1 MAEDL
6 FKKAGIDPM
15 ESAAVHTTSAAR
27 GGTKQ
32 NVHQQGGRDAAEG
45 FGGHNLR
52 QVIRTRGPYEDH
64 LVSRP
69 RSVLAS
75 ARGTNLLKHLATEAE
90 SDRASSA
97 DNVDDIAEGDEED
110 YDEDEEGD
118 DEDMDLSEDGSDDT
132 KQPAKSTGLA
142 AKAPSS
148 SPPPTPVAPIATAS
162 RPVTQ
167 TIPLTTVKADSKLGQ
182 AAAVLFSTGG
192 FNLPKELKWQ
202 SGVAGD
208 TTKCK
213 SFRLEVT
220 QQVDVTPF
228 GFMRP
233 SSPFVQV
240 IHSIATYAVRGGD
253 SELHNVDFGYTGDR
267 TTLRIPT
274 PVIVDEKMWKW
285 VSKTMGLD
293 VPPLEQYYAVP
304 GNSKLLYH
312 DDASGGELTNVPRM
326 IHLPP
331 PFLVYCLEAPRTP
344 FELHQFV
351 ARYATRTG
359 AEVTIQDCT
368 LLMDWCFYAS
378 HRAAK
383 STPSTSMLA
392 ITLQAAPS
400 DDDDFLRW
408 LYKIDSTNDAT
419 APASTT
425 ASAAAPLSMPPT
437 TKGKAVAF
445 AATTGN
451 TPTNPPPPD
460 VWTQMAKSISTSFA
474 TAAASLKPPPS
485 DPGEAEYERGGVNY
499 DKFQMAVVQGFAQ
512 ASDLTGVLV
521 LWALFQYTKN
531 IETHKDNLRRKMMAW
546 ASNPN
551 PSDPKCKVQ
560 VPIERGLYIPDSTIK
575 EILSLNFNPGGILAE
590 ADVADLGLSPL
601 ICRARTRAAKA
612 AIRSYEKALEQSK
625 RNRSM
630 AEAQAERAAHSAYDK
645 GALPDDYHE
654 LMRCIGTYCAM
665 LHALFGSR
673 CAFYRHCHALWTALN
688 SDLVYEQRS
697 DFSVLYCRQIVW
709 AVLMESRVYFSQR
722 MSLEDFLNVHPDDI
736 VYPKSNLLTIVQLVR
751 DMSPI
756 VRSSFPAAWNPS
768 GMVSYNSAASVT
780 ASGNTGGHPT
790 APVQSI
796 ATPAGGTTPS
806 VVSGIT
812 AGSARSQR
820 PPVTIRT
827 NDIHPRIKTV
837 MEPYIAKNK
846 GVWLSAILNHLNLT
860 MDDLPRPAA
869 DVCGT
874 NSICYNYILG
884 RCHMDQCQHEHLR
897 SHDIT
902 EDFANELIA
911 KLRPGLTEFTT
922 NGVPPAA
929 RRRQR
934 KRRRTNA

>member
-1 MAEDL
+1 MEDL
-6 FKKAGIDPM
+6 FKTAGIDPTD
-15 ESAAVHTTSAAR
+15 SGADPTATGGAR
-27 GGTKQ
+27 GGSKRKSR
-32 NVHQQGGRDAAEG
+32 QQGGRDASV

-52 QVIRTRGPYEDH
+52 QVIRTREPYEDH

-75 ARGTNLLKHLATEAE
+75 KGATNLLEHLATKAELERSTHTEA
-90 SDRASSA
+90 D
-97 DNVDDIAEGDEED
+97 VDDMAEGDEEF
-110 YDEDEEGD
+110 D
-118 DEDMDLSEDGSDDT
+118 DEDDLEEEDMDVSDDDSNISDA
-132 KQPAKSTGLA
+132 KMPARATYTSTTA
-142 AKAPSS
+142 APTS
-148 SPPPTPVAPIATAS
+148 PPTPITAAPP
-162 RPVTQ
+162 RPVHDWVSATR
-167 TIPLTTVKADSKLGQ
+167 IPLTTVKPDSALGQ
-182 AAAVLFSTGG
+182 AAAECFGTGG
-192 FNLPKELKWQ
+192 FNLAKELKWQ

-208 TTKCK
+208 SGKCK

-233 SSPFVQV
+233 SSPFVQI
-240 IHSIATYAVRGGD
+240 IHSMSTYAVRGGD

-274 PVIVDEKMWKW
+274 PVVVDEKMWKW
-285 VSKTMGLD
+285 VNKTMGLD
-293 VPPLEQYYAVP
+293 VPPLEQYYATP
-304 GNSKLLYH
+304 GNAKLLYH
-312 DDASGGELTNVPRM
+312 DDASGGENTTVPRM

-331 PFLVYCLEAPRTP
+331 PFVVYCLEEPRTP

-359 AEVTIQDCT
+359 SEVRIQDCN
-368 LLMDWCFYAS
+368 LIMDWCFYAT

-383 STPSTSMLA
+383 STPTTSMLA

-408 LYKIDSTNDAT
+408 LYRIDRTSGTIVAPTYMSTAT
-419 APASTT
+419 GPS
-425 ASAAAPLSMPPT
+425 PQMPNPT
-437 TKGKAVAF
+437 TGKAVAF
-445 AATTGN
+445 APPPGR
-451 TPTNPPPPD
+451 TPSGPPPPD
-460 VWTQMAKSISTSFA
+460 VWTQMAQNISTSFA
-474 TAAASLKPPPS
+474 TAAANFKPQLS
-485 DPGEAEYERGGVNY
+485 DPAHVDYERGGVHY
-499 DKFQMAVVQGFAQ
+499 DKFQLAMVQGYAH
-512 ASDLTGVLV
+512 AADITGVPV

-531 IETHKDNLRRKMMAW
+531 IETHKDNLRRRMMAW
-546 ASNPN
+546 ASD
-551 PSDPKCKVQ
+551 PSRAVQ
-560 VPIERGLYIPDSTIK
+560 VQIERGLYIPDSTIK
-575 EILSLNFNPGGILAE
+575 EILSLDFNPGGILAE
-590 ADVADLGLSPL
+590 ADAADLGLSPL

-630 AEAQAERAAHSAYDK
+630 AEAQSERPAHSAYEK

-654 LMRCIGTYCAM
+654 LLRCIGTYCAL
-665 LHALFGSR
+665 LHALFGER
-673 CAFYRHCHALWTALN
+673 CAFYRHCYALWTALN

-697 DFSVLYCRQIVW
+697 DFTALFCRQILW

-722 MSLEDFLNVHPDDI
+722 MSLEDFLNIHPDDI
-736 VYPKSNLLTIVQLVR
+736 IFPKSSLLSIVQSVR
-751 DMSPI
+751 DMTPI
-756 VRSSFPAAWNPS
+756 VRSSFPLAWNPS
-768 GMVSYNSAASVT
+768 GLYSTRPAAGSTTATSA
-780 ASGNTGGHPT
+780 GGHTT

-796 ATPAGGTTPS
+796 AAPGGTTPS

-820 PPVTIRT
+820 PAVTIRT
-827 NDIHPRIKTV
+827 NDIHPRIKTT
-837 MEPYIAKNK
+837 MESYIAKNK

-860 MDDLPRPAA
+860 MEDLPRPAT

-897 SHDIT
+897 AQDIT
-902 EDFANELIA
+902 DEFATELLT
-911 KLRPGLTEFTT
+911 KLRPGITEFTT
-922 NGVPPAA
+922 NGLPPTA

-934 KRRRTNA
+934 RRRRAHA